1 MKKKNH
7 IGQHLKS
14 FTFCKVL
21 GEGAWAQVYEAI
33 D

>member
-1 MKKKNH
+1 MKKKTH
-7 IGQHLKS
+7 VGQHLKS
-14 FTFCKVL
+14 FTFYKVL